1 MKCQPIRQLPCE
13 VNTIF
18 SEYDRFLSFS
28 SVHHAIRA
36 EKLLG
41 AADIKVVAMPTP
53 REIAIS
59 CGQGL
64 LFMAVHQETVLTILQ
79 EGQVAWSKLFKRQ
92 AGSYEE
98 IADFTEKNEW
108 ER

>member
-1 MKCQPIRQLPCE
+1 MKCLPIRQLPCE

-41 AADIKVVAMPTP
+41 AAGIQVVAMPTP
-53 REIAIS
+53 REVAIS
-59 CGQGL
+59 CGQCL
-64 LFMAVHQETVLTILQ
+64 LFRAANQETVLAILQ
-79 EGQVAWSKLFKRQ
+79 NGQVEWSKLFKRQ

-98 IADFTEKNEW
+98 IADFTERMGEG
-108 ER
+108 